1 MPEDSIRAAAVAPP
15 SERITLRVAL
25 AAWAAIV
32 AVAAASLHAFYS
44 RGLINLYGDSMA
56 HLEGARRLIDSLTPG
71 YSEIGTVWLPIP
83 HLLMAL
89 PAQNDFLWRTGLA
102 GGIVSTLAFMLA
114 AGILFR
120 LALAMNGSVAAA
132 TVTLAAFLLC
142 PNMLYLASTP
152 LTEPLAIL
160 CVVLMVYGLYRYGQT
175 GSTAAWVGAALA
187 GFAGT
192 LTRYECWSLLPFAA
206 LFVLL
211 ARDDPWRT
219 RFRRTLLFALIA
231 GAGPLLWL
239 LHNAYRFGNPL
250 EFYTGPFSAKG
261 IYEHQ
266 LATTAFR
273 FPTDG
278 SRTISARYYL
288 EDLRLVIGAWPL
300 MLALL
305 GLIAW
310 SVDGPRRARRAA
322 AWLLLVP
329 LPFHIQSMAHAAV
342 PLYVPTLFPNTYWN
356 LRLGMEML
364 PGVALLA
371 SFLVPTA
378 GSKRARGL
386 FVGGLLLLLVA
397 QYASTLGRGARELA
411 IAKEGALNTP
421 CRSKRQQDLAQ
432 FLRERYD
439 GQTILMAAG
448 KWPCVL
454 PSLGIPYR
462 KTVSDA
468 NHELWARLSIA
479 PEKSVAWI
487 VRGCDEPV
495 VWFLRAHAVA
505 FTRFEVVFEET
516 VPGEGQL
523 IIYRRAPE

>member
-1 MPEDSIRAAAVAPP
+1 MPEDSVPAAASAPAI
-15 SERITLRVAL
+15 ERPDVRAGI
-25 AAWAAIV
+25 AAWAAILTV
-32 AVAAASLHAFYS
+32 AGGSLLAFYS

-71 YSEIGTVWLPIP
+71 YAEIGTVWLPIP

-102 GGIVSTLAFMLA
+102 GGIVSTVAFMLA
-114 AGILFR
+114 AWTLFR
-120 LALAMNGSVAAA
+120 LSLSMNGSLAAA
-132 TVTLAAFLLC
+132 TVTLTAFLLC

-152 LTEPLAIL
+152 LTEPLALL
-160 CVVLMVYGLYRYGQT
+160 CVVLLVFALFCFWRT

-211 ARDDPWRT
+211 AREDRN
-219 RFRRTLLFALIA
+219 RLRRTLLFALIA
-231 GAGPLLWL
+231 GAGPMLWL

-278 SRTISARYYL
+278 SRIISARYYL
-288 EDLRLVIGAWPL
+288 EDLRLVIGVWPL
-300 MLALL
+300 VLALL

-310 SVDGPRRARRAA
+310 GVDGLRRGRRAA
-322 AWLLLVP
+322 ALLLLVP

-356 LRLGMEML
+356 LRLGIEML
-364 PGVALLA
+364 PAVALLA
-371 SFLVPTA
+371 SFLVPA
-378 GSKRARGL
+378 ASRKARALMMGI
-386 FVGGLLLLLVA
+386 LLLILVA
-397 QYASTLGRGARELA
+397 QYASTLAHGAEELA
-411 IAKEGALNTP
+411 IAKEGVLNTP
-421 CRSKRQQDLAQ
+421 CHSRRQQDLTQ

-454 PSLGIPYR
+454 PALGIPYR
-462 KTVSDA
+462 KTLSDA
-468 NHELWARLSIA
+468 NHDLWTQVSRE
-479 PEKSVAWI
+479 PEKFVEWI
-487 VRGCDEPV
+487 VRGSDEPV
-495 VWFLRAHAVA
+495 DWLMRAHPEA
-505 FTRFEVVFEET
+505 FKRFVVVFEEQ
-516 VPGEGQL
+516 VPSEGQL
-523 IIYRRAPE
+523 VVYHREPQ

>member
-1 MPEDSIRAAAVAPP
+1 
-15 SERITLRVAL
+15 
-25 AAWAAIV
+25 
-32 AVAAASLHAFYS
+32 
-44 RGLINLYGDSMA
+44 
-56 HLEGARRLIDSLTPG
+56 
-71 YSEIGTVWLPIP
+71 
-83 HLLMAL
+83 
-89 PAQNDFLWRTGLA
+89 
-102 GGIVSTLAFMLA
+102 
-114 AGILFR
+114 
-120 LALAMNGSVAAA
+120 
-132 TVTLAAFLLC
+132 
-142 PNMLYLASTP
+142 
-152 LTEPLAIL
+152 
-160 CVVLMVYGLYRYGQT
+160 
-175 GSTAAWVGAALA
+175 
-187 GFAGT
+187 
-192 LTRYECWSLLPFAA
+192 
-206 LFVLL
+206 
-211 ARDDPWRT
+211 
-219 RFRRTLLFALIA
+219 
-231 GAGPLLWL
+231 
-239 LHNAYRFGNPL
+239 
-250 EFYTGPFSAKG
+250 
-261 IYEHQ
+261 
-266 LATTAFR
+266 
-273 FPTDG
+273 
-278 SRTISARYYL
+278 L

-322 AWLLLVP
+322 ALLLLVP

-371 SFLVPTA
+371 SFLVPAA

-386 FVGGLLLLLVA
+386 LVGGLLLLLVA

-468 NHELWARLSIA
+468 NHELWAGLSIA
-479 PEKSVAWI
+479 PEKTVAWI
-487 VRGCDEPV
+487 VRGSDEPV
-495 VWFLRAHAVA
+495 DWFMRAHAVA